1 MESKIIIRNVH
12 ITPKKLR
19 LLVANLTDLTPNAA
33 VEYLRYTPRKS
44 ARIVYKALGS
54 AIAAATAKLSVDS
67 TSLSFVKVAI
77 DEGSKLKRYQ
87 AGARGTARQFARRFS
102 HISITLKAKESGNV
116 AKSKAKGA
124 PKELSTIEPQVE
136 KNAVKVAAKPT
147 PPKAQ
152 STSIKPKSKVTK
164 AKK

>member
-67 TSLSFVKVAI
+67 ESLSFVEMAI
-77 DEGSKLKRYQ
+77 DEGSKLKRFK

-102 HISITLKAKESGNV
+102 HISIILKAKESGTV
-116 AKSKAKGA
+116 AKNKMKDA
-124 PKELSTIEPQVE
+124 PKEMLTVEPQVE
-136 KNAVKVAAKPT
+136 KKPTKEAVK
-147 PPKAQ
+147 
-152 STSIKPKSKVTK
+152 STSVKSTPIKSESKVIK